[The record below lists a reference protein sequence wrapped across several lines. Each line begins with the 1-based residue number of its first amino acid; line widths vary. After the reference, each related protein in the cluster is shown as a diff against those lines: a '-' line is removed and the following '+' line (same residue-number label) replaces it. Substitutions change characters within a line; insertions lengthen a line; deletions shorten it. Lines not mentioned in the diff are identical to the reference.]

1 MSEQPC
7 QHEWACP
14 GALQIAAEG
23 KLVIILPLFCR
34 LCAAVQTKVA
44 PPVEQS
50 PIQRAQLMPAVPSM
64 AGMRDR

>member
-34 LCAAVQTKVA
+34 LCARYSQLCKESHMSDHKHGGSGEAVKSA
-44 PPVEQS
+44 
-50 PIQRAQLMPAVPSM
+50 A
-64 AGMRDR
+64 